1 MEKFKRPQVLTLGL
15 SFLLGAYNNSQP
27 TDSGAC
33 RMNKAWVPRSA
44 MLSKAEAAE
53 MEMALP
59 KWIEM
64 GVPGGYGGYGM
75 H

>member
-1 MEKFKRPQVLTLGL
+1 
-15 SFLLGAYNNSQP
+15 
-27 TDSGAC
+27 
-33 RMNKAWVPRSA
+33 MNKAWVPRSA